1 MSGSCAA
8 RRRPPSDIAIVSLCF
23 VSFTAANDR
32 LLWITG
38 APGTGAEMFGGR
50 HAPFSRSGGCRE
62 SSVSD
67 GLLASRAAAFRQEPR
82 RFAKIGVGLC
92 HGAAATSQGWPWLNY
107 RGVEFTSLRAVS

>member
-1 MSGSCAA
+1 MNRSCAA

-82 RFAKIGVGLC
+82 RFAKIEVTWRSGDE
-92 HGAAATSQGWPWLNY
+92 SGWPWLNY